1 MLNITGAALSEQKGS
16 DVTGIN
22 LFRETLN
29 LNTNHLFYVDGGRPA
44 PGSPV
49 NRRSSMADRPEQQLL
64 VYSSRTSGVHPPAVG
79 GDWTW
84 PPASVASGLRR
95 PQRSRNTAHRR
106 PKGA

>member
-29 LNTNHLFYVDGGRPA
+29 LNTNHLFYVDGGCPA

-79 GDWTW
+79 GD
-84 PPASVASGLRR
+84 
-95 PQRSRNTAHRR
+95 
-106 PKGA
+106 